1 LLATQQKSPQEFRFS
16 NKSEAWLA
24 RAAGLGAAA
33 AVRRGGNVIRGT
45 FETID
50 GDGRLILCGPDGV
63 RHAIAAGEVHFGAA
77 ATATA
82 G

>member
-1 LLATQQKSPQEFRFS
+1 
-16 NKSEAWLA
+16 
-24 RAAGLGAAA
+24 
-33 AVRRGGNVIRGT
+33 VRRGDDVIRGT

-50 GDGRLILCGPDGV
+50 DTGRMIVCAPDGI